1 MILYK
6 SKSIDE
12 LFALQVNEQPEAAA
26 VGFNHQH
33 LSYRELNQKADDI
46 AGKLKSKK
54 MKPGDMA
61 AIYLRS
67 HIDFAA
73 CLLGILKAGG
83 CCLPLHFS
91 QPPGYLDRIIQYG
104 KPTYLLAEN
113 HHIKDIPFE
122 FKGEI
127 LPFDDPGDGS
137 ERRPG
142 TSAAA
147 DFERPMAVF
156 YSSHSSGKPEGVTL
170 SYKNILNWIT
180 FNLEKLKIDFS
191 QTLFISHAS
200 SFSSARMETGFPIW
214 LASLVSGGYVH
225 FYQQHQQKNDERISE
240 LIDLINEK
248 NFTSIICP
256 LYFLQD
262 LIQNNQYKNFFPV
275 KISNIVSLGE
285 ETFDAAP
292 FKNFL
297 KEKKIRWH
305 NYFGFPEINMVTTV
319 VEDNTREDETHKHIG
334 IPGADT
340 HAYVLDGAG
349 KLAAVGIKGELY
361 VCGSGVMTQ
370 YYRNEELH
378 RSHFVKRA
386 IVSHR
391 TIYKTGYQAAWLQD
405 GKISILGRIDNRF
418 HLKGCRMALE
428 ELETLASRHPS
439 VNDCA
444 ITLKKR
450 TDGRVNPGV
459 EIYIVLKEEIPLEQ
473 IESYLKNYLPHE
485 IFPLRFIEVSLIP
498 RKDDGAIDRKY
509 LENLNFLDTL
519 QVKSLEEEIKNEPG
533 IKEAAVIVKERIKK
547 PLPLYIK
554 DFLPPTYVYKR
565 PTGSVGDI
573 KESAGLSLSM
583 KDKVKIDDEEI
594 PLAIIHGEEPKPIEG
609 EPRILPDALK
619 RAATQNGDNGILY
632 IHSDGSEHFQSYKEL
647 MKEAQQVLAGLRHM
661 KLKAGDKVIFQ
672 FNRDEDYTAAFWGS
686 QLGGM
691 VPVPIMVPRSFNE
704 PTNETAML
712 YNVWETLDRP
722 VILSNQSL
730 KESLILLSG
739 YYDFDPSRVITI
751 EHLRE
756 HEPDHQWH
764 QGSPDDLA
772 LLLFTSGSTGVPKG
786 VMQPHRTILAREKGT
801 IRFNDFNSSDVSLN
815 WMPLEHVGGVV
826 MFHIR
831 DVYCCC
837 SQVQVRTDYI
847 LSSPL
852 RWLDIIDK
860 YKVTITW
867 APNFA
872 YGLVNEQM
880 EQLKA
885 TGVEKHWNLSS
896 MKFILNGG
904 EAVNA
909 VTVKGFLNRL
919 APFGLSGDAM
929 KPAWGMSETCSG
941 VVYSHALTQEPG
953 TGIHHINKHSLADR
967 VEKSTSKVD
976 SVTFV
981 ELGSTIPGV
990 SIRVVDP
997 NNQVMREG
1005 KVGRLQIKG
1014 ATVTMGYYKNPD
1026 LNREVFTS
1034 DGWFDTGDLGFILNG
1049 KMTITGRAKD
1059 VIIIHGINYNNVEI
1073 ESIVEEVEG
1082 VEASYTAACAARDPY
1097 SDTEK
1102 IIICYSSAY
1111 TDLDFDKK
1119 LEQIKKI
1126 ERKLVEKM
1134 GIKPDLVIPV
1144 AREEIPKTSIGKIQR
1159 LKLAKLFE
1167 NGHFYDI
1174 VKQINIA
1181 LGNESTLP
1189 AWFFK
1194 PSWCHRPLHLKEE
1207 INTEAGR
1214 NCLVFTDEAGLSDA
1228 LIVRLE
1234 ENNCRCIRVKTGD
1247 YKKAE
1252 DYRVLL
1258 DAIENEKSEL
1268 HDIFYLYSYSDSD
1281 RQHRDRFAGI
1291 YVYHLLNLIQALE
1304 GRYAHPLRLFVVSRF
1319 GQLAAESD
1327 QVACEKWGI
1336 SGFLKSVS
1344 LELSWLHCCHLD
1356 LEVVSSAG
1364 NIDSHVEQIVREWK
1378 NPRLCPEVA
1387 FRQNRRLLPYLKS
1400 VDMKKEAALDI
1411 PIKRGGVYLVTGG
1424 LGGIGTHVCKWL
1436 LGHYDTK
1443 LIIVGRTPLPEKK
1456 ERKTLLHKETLVSRR
1471 LRAFL
1476 EIESMGGEGQCM
1488 YAAGH
1493 TADESFLQTVKSKAQ
1508 SRWRKPIQG
1517 VFHLAGYGNLEY
1529 HWQVMDEHWVTA
1541 ETVETFETMFQ
1552 SKVYGT
1558 LALHQLLKD
1567 NLDSLFVAF
1576 SSTTAF
1582 FGAATFSAYAAAN
1595 SFMDGFC
1602 HYRRNS
1608 GYANTYCFN
1617 WSSWDNVGMSENNP
1631 SHMVKAM
1638 QMNGY
1643 EMISLK
1649 QGLDSLLIA
1658 LQSPQ
1663 KQLLVGLD
1671 ILNRNIRKLLNG
1683 YPADKQSV
1691 KVYYIL
1697 DGEKNFSASS
1707 FHTRILDILSRGD
1720 GKVDAD
1726 VELNHIDSMP
1736 KKMKESVI
1744 DYKQLESISGDT
1756 RESRKGLDLPE
1767 NETEKK
1773 LAEIWQKILG
1783 KSRIGVLD
1791 NFFELGGHSLRATVL
1806 ASNIHKEFNIVIS
1819 LGEIFKKPT
1828 IRDLAKYIMVS
1839 EVETYESIKKV
1850 EKRSYYAVSSA
1861 QRRLYILQQMDVQS
1875 IVYNIPEMLLVEGS
1889 LNTDKLKEVF
1899 ENLIKRHESLRTSF
1913 ELVEGEPVQR
1923 IHNEVEFDI
1932 EYFASGNGEKEI
1944 IQNSIFAIHRS
1955 FIHPFDLT
1963 RPPLLRVGLI
1973 KLSAEGTTPPTHILM
1988 LDIHHIA
1995 ADGISFDI
2003 FLNELKALYAG
2014 MELPELQIQYKDF
2027 AEWQNHGI
2035 ASGKLKT
2042 QETFWLQEFAGEIP
2056 VITLPTDYSRPGEQ
2070 SFEGKTI
2077 GFTVDETDAM
2087 ALMQMASAEDATP
2100 YIGLLALF
2108 NVFLSKL
2115 SGQEDIVVGTPVAG
2129 RPHPDVEPLIGM
2141 FVNTLAVRNYPE
2153 QKTTFK
2159 SFLHQVRERTMAIF
2173 NNQDYQYEDLV
2184 EKLAVTRDMS
2194 RNPLFDVMFS
2204 FQNLE
2209 MPSEKIIRKDIPGLR
2224 LRPYEF
2230 EYLISKFDITLT
2242 VENVDVKSV
2251 FKFRYCTRL
2260 FKEDSIKRFI
2270 RYFKHLLSSIIR
2282 DPGKRI
2288 SELEMMSEA
2297 DKKQVLFDF
2306 NDTSTEYIRDKAIH
2320 EPFEDQ
2326 VKRAGDKIAVIAHR
2340 AERHTITYRELN
2352 RESNQLAYLL
2362 RSMGVD
2368 KGEIVGIMVERSLEM
2383 VKGLLGILKVGGAYL
2398 PLDPEYPDDRLNF
2411 MIRDSGLSII
2421 LTTHSLVEKLPPF
2434 KDHVRVVY
2442 LEPNKPTDQ
2451 GSDENHVVDGTTQN
2465 LAYVI
2470 YTSGS
2475 TGRPKGVA
2483 VPHVGISNRLQW
2495 IQEAYGLTSG
2505 DRLLQKT
2512 PFSFDVSVW
2521 EFFWP
2526 LQTGAV
2532 LVMARPGGHKDS
2544 AYLVD
2549 VIAKEKITIIHF
2561 VPSMLNV
2568 FLEDPKI
2575 SQVRSLKRVI
2585 SSGEALPVEYQE
2597 RFFTHLDAELLNL
2610 YGPTEA
2616 SVEVTSYTCLRN
2628 VDQRV
2633 VPIGRPI
2640 ANTQIYILDHH
2651 LNPVPV
2657 GVHGEIHIGG
2667 IQLARGYL
2675 NNPELTAEKFN
2686 QDFWDFQDDQD
2697 VKEKEKDIEKAE
2709 VSHHSSFIT
2718 HHSAL
2723 YSTGD
2728 LGRWLPDGNIEF
2740 LGRIDQQVKIR
2751 GFRIELEEI
2760 ENQLLKH
2767 KDIKEAVVIAFDNQ
2781 EGDKYL
2787 VAYVAFTSS
2796 LFSAGSKTNELRAY
2810 LSEKLPEF
2818 MVPPFITAVE
2828 KIPLTP
2834 NGKVDKRALPKPEP
2848 TAYESYMPPR
2858 NETEEKLA
2866 ALWAQILG
2874 IEKESIGIDSNFFA
2888 LGGHSL
2894 KGVKLIARIH
2904 KEFNVV
2910 IPISQIFKDLSI
2922 RKLAKF
2928 IEGAA
2933 KEVYTS
2939 IEPSEKKE
2947 YYAASSIQKRL
2958 FILNK
2963 MEDKKTPYNLPVAVI
2978 IEGEVNYPLFEQTF
2992 QQLIKRHESLR
3003 TSFTLIGD
3011 GPVQIVQE
3019 HVDFH
3024 INYLEAKETDIDR
3037 LIVEFVK
3044 PFDLS
3049 KAPLLRVQLV
3059 KISEVKYLF
3068 LYDMHHIISDGTSM
3082 GIFQRDFM
3090 CVYEGKESGSK
3101 LPELRV
3107 QYKDFSEW
3115 QNNSRWG
3122 VEADMVEK
3130 EKYWLD
3136 QFKGEIP
3143 RLDIYTDY
3151 PRPKIQSFEGDRIT
3165 FTFENELHR
3174 RIKQLMEET
3183 GTTLYMVLLAVYNI
3197 LLARYTGQED
3207 IIVGTPTAGREHMDF
3222 ENIIG
3227 LFINALPM
3235 RNYPQRNKTFKGFLN
3250 EVKVNTINAYENQT
3264 YPFGNLMEKV
3274 TVTDDLSR
3282 NPIFE
3287 TELLVQNMEMPEW
3300 EIKGLRFIPYES
3312 LYDATQVD
3320 IAIEA
3325 WESEEGITFNLI
3337 YCTQLFKRVTMEKFV
3352 MFFRDILSHVLD
3364 NPDIELKE
3372 IKIARDLLPTHSD
3385 LYQRTHTEF
3394 EF

>member
-12 LFALQVNEQPEAAA
+12 LFALQVKEQPDAAA
-26 VGFNHQH
+26 VGFNHQQI
-33 LSYRELNQKADDI
+33 SYRELNQKVDEI
-46 AGKLKSKK
+46 AGKLKKSKIA
-54 MKPGDMA
+54 PENVA
-61 AIYLRS
+61 AIYLNS
-67 HIDFAA
+67 FIDFTAGI
-73 CLLGILKAGG
+73 LGILKAGG

-91 QPPGYLDRIIQYG
+91 WSLEYMNRILQSS
-104 KPTYLLAEN
+104 KPKHLLAEK
-113 HHIKDIPFE
+113 HHIQTIPFK
-122 FKGEI
+122 FKGKI
-127 LPFDDPGDGS
+127 LVFDDPGD
-137 ERRPG
+137 RCDLRPG
-142 TSAAA
+142 KSAPT
-147 DFERPMAVF
+147 DFEQPMAVF

-170 SYKNILNWIT
+170 SHKNILNWIT
-180 FNLEKLKIDFS
+180 FNLKKLKIDFS
-191 QTLFISHAS
+191 QTLFISHS
-200 SFSSARMETGFPIW
+200 SAFSSARMETGFPIW
-214 LASLVSGGYVH
+214 LASLVSGGYVY
-225 FYQQHQQKNDERISE
+225 FYQQNQQKNDEGISE
-240 LIDLINEK
+240 LIDLVNEK
-248 NFTSIICP
+248 NFKSIICP

-262 LIQNNQYKNFFPV
+262 LIHSNHYKNFFPV

-285 ETFDAAP
+285 ETFDAAE

-305 NYFGFPEINMVTTV
+305 NYFGFPEMNMVTTV
-319 VEDNTREDETHKHIG
+319 VEDNTQKEKIHKHIG

-340 HAYVLDGAG
+340 HAFVLDGAG
-349 KLAAVGIKGELY
+349 KLTAPGIKGELY
-361 VCGSGVMTQ
+361 VCGNGVMSQ
-370 YYRNEELH
+370 YHQNEELN
-378 RSHFVKRA
+378 RAHFVKHS
-386 IVSHR
+386 IVSQN
-391 TIYKTGYQAAWLQD
+391 TIYKTGYLAAWLPD
-405 GKISILGRIDNRF
+405 GKISILGRTDNRV

-428 ELETLASRHPS
+428 EIEYLFSRHPS
-439 VNDCA
+439 VKDCA
-444 ITLKKR
+444 VTLKKR
-450 TDGRVNPGV
+450 ADGRVSPRV
-459 EIYIVLKEEIPLEQ
+459 EIFIVLKEEIPLEQ
-473 IESYLKNYLPHE
+473 IESYLKNYLPQE
-485 IFPLRFIEVSLIP
+485 IFPLGFIEVSSIP
-498 RKDDGAIDRKY
+498 RKDDGTVDRKY

-533 IKEAAVIVKERIKK
+533 IQEAAIIVKERVKK
-547 PLPLYIK
+547 PSPLYVK
-554 DFLPPTYVYKR
+554 DFLPPAHVYKA
-565 PTGSVGDI
+565 PTESAGDI
-573 KESAGLSLSM
+573 KESAGLSISM

-594 PLAIIHGEEPKPIEG
+594 PMAIIHGQELKPIEG
-609 EPRILPDALK
+609 EPQILPDALK
-619 RAATQNGDNGILY
+619 RAAAQNENNGILY
-632 IHSDGSEHFQSYKEL
+632 IHSDGSEHFQSYKDL
-647 MKEAQQVLAGLRHM
+647 MKAAQQVLAGLRHM
-661 KLKAGDKVIFQ
+661 RLKAGDKVIFQ

-686 QLGGM
+686 QLGGII
-691 VPVPIMVPRSFNE
+691 PVPIMVPRSFNQ

-722 VILSNQSL
+722 IILTNQSL

-764 QGSPDDLA
+764 QGSSDDLA

-801 IRFNDFNSSDVSLN
+801 IRHNDFNSSDVSLN

-831 DVYCCC
+831 DIYCCC

-860 YKVTITW
+860 HKVTITW

-885 TGVEKHWNLSS
+885 SGVEKHWDLSS

-919 APFGLSGDAM
+919 APFGLPGDAM

-941 VVYSHALTQEPG
+941 VVYSHALTQEPD

-967 VEKSTSKVD
+967 VEKSTSEVD

-997 NNQVMREG
+997 NNQVVREG

-1014 ATVTMGYYKNPD
+1014 TTVTTGYYNNPE
-1026 LNREVFTS
+1026 LNQEVFTS

-1059 VIIIHGINYNNVEI
+1059 IIIIHGINYNNVEI
-1073 ESIVEEVEG
+1073 EAIVEEVEG
-1082 VEASYTAACAARDPY
+1082 VEASYTAACAARDTY

-1102 IIICYSSAY
+1102 IIIFYSSVY

-1167 NGHFYDI
+1167 SGHFYDI
-1174 VKQINIA
+1174 VKQIGIA

-1194 PSWCHRPLHLKEE
+1194 PSWCRRPLHLVEE

-1214 NCLVFTDEAGLSDA
+1214 SCLVFTDEAGLSEA
-1228 LIVRLE
+1228 LITRLE

-1252 DYRVLL
+1252 DYKGLL
-1258 DAIENEKSEL
+1258 DTIENKKSEL

-1281 RQHRDRFAGI
+1281 SDSRHRDRTAGL
-1291 YVYHLLNLIQALE
+1291 YVYHLLYLIQALE
-1304 GRYAHPLRLFVVSRF
+1304 GRYEHPLRLFVVSSF
-1319 GQLAAESD
+1319 GQFAAESD
-1327 QVACEKWGI
+1327 RVDKEKWGI
-1336 SGFLKSVS
+1336 PGFLKSVS

-1356 LEVVSSAG
+1356 LEMAASSG
-1364 NIDSHVEQIVREWK
+1364 NIDTPAEQIVKEWK
-1378 NPRLCPEVA
+1378 NPGVCPEVA
-1387 FRQNRRLLPYLKS
+1387 YRQNRRLLPYLES

-1411 PIKRGGVYLVTGG
+1411 PIKRGGVYIVTGG

-1436 LGHYDTK
+1436 MAHFDTK
-1443 LIIVGRTPLPEKK
+1443 LIIVGRTPMPEKK
-1456 ERKTLLHKETLVSRR
+1456 EWNTLLKKETLVSRR

-1476 EIESMGGEGQCM
+1476 EIESLGGEGQCM
-1488 YAAGH
+1488 YAAGNA
-1493 TADESFLQTVKSKAQ
+1493 ADESFWQKVKSMAQ
-1508 SRWRKPIQG
+1508 SRWGNPIQG

-1558 LALHQLLKD
+1558 LALHQLLKE
-1567 NLDSLFVAF
+1567 NLDSLFAAF

-1595 SFMDGFC
+1595 SYMDGFC
-1602 HYRRNS
+1602 HDRRNR
-1608 GYANTYCFN
+1608 GYTNTYCFN

-1663 KQLLVGLD
+1663 KQLVVGLD
-1671 ILNRNIRKLLNG
+1671 ILNRNIRKFLNV

-1691 KVYYIL
+1691 KVYYTL
-1697 DGEKNFSASS
+1697 EGEKNFSTSS
-1707 FHTRILDILSRGD
+1707 FHTRILDILSRED
-1720 GKVDAD
+1720 GRVDTAL
-1726 VELNHIDSMP
+1726 ELFQIDSMP
-1736 KKMKESVI
+1736 KKMKEGVI
-1744 DYKQLESISGDT
+1744 DYKQLDAMRGDT
-1756 RESRKGLDLPE
+1756 WKSRRGLDLPE

-1806 ASNIHKEFNIVIS
+1806 ASKIHKEFDIVIS

-1828 IRDLAKYIMVS
+1828 IRDLAKYIMEA
-1839 EVETYESIKKV
+1839 EVETYESIGKV
-1850 EKRSYYAVSSA
+1850 EKRPYYAVSSA
-1861 QRRLYILQQMDVQS
+1861 QRRLYILQQMDSQS
-1875 IVYNIPEMLLVEGS
+1875 IVYNIPEMLLVEGP
-1889 LNTDKLKEVF
+1889 LNLDKLKEAF
-1899 ENLIKRHESLRTSF
+1899 RNLINRHESLRTSF
-1913 ELVEGEPVQR
+1913 ELIDGDPVQK
-1923 IHNEVEFDI
+1923 IHKKVEFDI
-1932 EYFASGNGEKEI
+1932 EYYDLGNGGKEI
-1944 IQNSIFAIHRS
+1944 FQNSKFIIHHS
-1955 FIHPFDLT
+1955 FIRPFDLT

-1973 KLSAEGTTPPTHILM
+1973 TLSVEGAATSHILM

-1995 ADGISFDI
+1995 VDGISFDI

-2027 AEWQNHGI
+2027 AKWQNLRI
-2035 ASGKLKT
+2035 ALGKLKK

-2056 VITLPTDYSRPGEQ
+2056 VITLPTDYSRPAEQ

-2077 GFTVDETDAM
+2077 PFTVDEKDSE
-2087 ALMQMASAEDATP
+2087 ALMQMTSAEDTTP
-2100 YIGLLALF
+2100 YMVLLALF

-2115 SGQEDIVVGTPVAG
+2115 SGQEDIIVGTPVAG

-2141 FVNTLAVRNYPE
+2141 FVNTLAVRNFPE

-2159 SFLHQVRERTMAIF
+2159 AFLQQIKERTMAIF
-2173 NNQDYQYEDLV
+2173 NNQDYQFEDLV
-2184 EKLAVTRDMS
+2184 EKLSITRDLS

-2209 MPSEKIIRKDIPGLR
+2209 MPSEKIIRRDIPGLQ
-2224 LRPYEF
+2224 LKPYEF
-2230 EYLISKFDITLT
+2230 EYKISKFDMTLT
-2242 VENVDVKSV
+2242 VENADVNPA
-2251 FKFRYCTRL
+2251 FKFRYCTKL

-2270 RYFKHLLSSIIR
+2270 HYFKHLLSSIVR
-2282 DPGKRI
+2282 DPGRRI

-2306 NDTSTEYIRDKAIH
+2306 NDTSTEYVRDKAIH
-2320 EPFEDQ
+2320 ELFEDQ
-2326 VKRAGDKIAVIAHR
+2326 AERVGDKVAVIADST
-2340 AERHTITYRELN
+2340 ERHTITYKELN
-2352 RESNQLAYLL
+2352 RGSNQLAYLL
-2362 RSMGVD
+2362 RRMGVD

-2398 PLDPEYPDDRLNF
+2398 PLDPEYPDERLNF
-2411 MIRDSGLSII
+2411 MIKDSGVSII
-2421 LTTHSLVEKLPPF
+2421 LTAHPLLAKLPPL
-2434 KDHVRVVY
+2434 KDHVRVVC
-2442 LEPNKPTDQ
+2442 LGANKPTEQ
-2451 GSDENHVVDGTTQN
+2451 EPDENLDAHVTTQN

-2483 VPHVGISNRLQW
+2483 VPHAGISNRLQW
-2495 IQEAYGLTSG
+2495 VQEAYGLTSG

-2512 PFSFDVSVW
+2512 PFTFDVSVW

-2597 RFFTHLDAELLNL
+2597 RFFTHLDAELFNL

-2616 SVEVTSYTCLRN
+2616 SVEVTAYTCLRN
-2628 VDQRV
+2628 TDQRV

-2640 ANTQIYILDHH
+2640 ANTQIYILDHY
-2651 LNPVPV
+2651 LNPVPI

-2675 NNPELTAEKFN
+2675 NNPDLTAEKFN
-2686 QDFWDFQDDQD
+2686 RSY
-2697 VKEKEKDIEKAE
+2697 KSYMTYISYK
-2709 VSHHSSFIT
+2709 
-2718 HHSAL
+2718 
-2723 YSTGD
+2723 TGD
-2728 LGRWLPDGNIEF
+2728 QGRWLPDGNIEF

-2760 ENQLLKH
+2760 ENLLLKH
-2767 KDIKEAVVIAFDNQ
+2767 KDVKEAVVTAFDNPS
-2781 EGDKYL
+2781 GDKYL
-2787 VAYVAFTSS
+2787 AAYVAFTSS
-2796 LFSAGSKTNELRAY
+2796 LSSAGGKTNELRVY
-2810 LSEKLPEF
+2810 LSGKLPDF
-2818 MVPPFITAVE
+2818 MVPSFITAVE

-2834 NGKVDKRALPKPEP
+2834 NGKVDRRALPKPEP
-2848 TAYESYMPPR
+2848 TAYESYTPPR
-2858 NETEEKLA
+2858 NKTEEELA
-2866 ALWAQILG
+2866 ALWAEVLG
-2874 IEKESIGIDSNFFA
+2874 IEKESIGIDSNFFS

-2904 KEFNVV
+2904 KKLNVI

-2922 RKLAKF
+2922 RKLAKY
-2928 IEGAA
+2928 IEGAS

-2939 IEPSEKKE
+2939 IEPVEKKE

-2958 FILNK
+2958 FILSE
-2963 MEDKKTPYNLPVAVI
+2963 MEGIQTPYNLPFAVI
-2978 IEGEVNYPLFEQTF
+2978 IEGKVNPLLFEQTF

-3003 TSFTLIGD
+3003 TSFVLIGD
-3011 GPVQIVQE
+3011 EPVQIVHE
-3019 HVDFH
+3019 NVDFH
-3024 INYLEAKETDIDR
+3024 INYLEAEETEIDR

-3044 PFDLS
+3044 LFDLS
-3049 KAPLLRVQLV
+3049 KAPILRVQLV
-3059 KISEVKYLF
+3059 KISEAKYLF

-3090 CVYEGKESGSK
+3090 RLYEGEGSVSASK

-3115 QNNSRWG
+3115 QNNSRWD
-3122 VEADMVEK
+3122 VRTDMEK
-3130 EKYWLD
+3130 KERYWLD

-3151 PRPKIQSFEGDRIT
+3151 PRPEVQSFEGDRIT
-3165 FTFENELHR
+3165 FTVEKELHR
-3174 RIKQLMEET
+3174 RINQLMKET
-3183 GTTLYMVLLAVYNI
+3183 NTTLYMVLLAVYNI

-3207 IIVGTPTAGREHMDF
+3207 IIVGTPAAGREHADF
-3222 ENIIG
+3222 ENVIG

-3235 RNYPQRNKTFKGFLN
+3235 RNYPRGNNTFKEFLN
-3250 EVKVNTINAYENQT
+3250 EVKLNTINAYENQA

-3300 EIKGLRFIPYES
+3300 DIKGLRFIPIES

-3325 WESEEGITFNLI
+3325 WESEERISFNLI
-3337 YCTQLFKRVTMEKFV
+3337 YCTRLFKRVTMERFAL
-3352 MFFRDILSHVLD
+3352 FFKDILSTLLD
-3364 NPDIELKE
+3364 NPDIELEE
-3372 IKIARDLLPTHSD
+3372 IKIARDLLPTQSK
-3385 LYQRTHTEF
+3385 LYRETQMDF